1 MVRDKLIDRSLA
13 HSAVLWLHEGSG
25 LHHLAL
31 GARLCE
37 VLHFSTLSLRGY
49 RLTVERC
56 FVRIGPLQLYSLRIL
71 GLLALAMCLLDWLN
85 DLERPYESLVFAHS
99 LRKLGNLLVLAVPYE
114 ETLEVYVLVVGELV
128 VLEGPAYL
136 SLLRLRKV
144 LGLDRS
150 ETFEFR
156 VNGVIKSFCL
166 ADQQLVE
173 FGLLT
178 LHELDV

>member
-1 MVRDKLIDRSLA
+1 
-13 HSAVLWLHEGSG
+13 
-25 LHHLAL
+25 
-31 GARLCE
+31 
-37 VLHFSTLSLRGY
+37 
-49 RLTVERC
+49 
-56 FVRIGPLQLYSLRIL
+56 
-71 GLLALAMCLLDWLN
+71 MCLLDWLN

-99 LRKLGNLLVLAVPYE
+99 LRELGDLLVLAVPYE

-128 VLEGPAYL
+128 VLESPAHL
-136 SLLRLRKV
+136 SLLSLRKV

-150 ETFEFR
+150 ETFKFR
-156 VNGVIKSFCL
+156 VNGVIQSFCL